1 MKLKNLILTAL
12 FLSGFS
18 ALVYEVTYSRLL
30 TLILGSGIYA
40 YSAMLAIF
48 MVGMGLGSWVVK
60 RYIGRFNPVSLL
72 VFLEVGIS
80 LYALI
85 FIPLFN
91 QMDVIYLLAYLNS
104 SGSLVFSVLLIFLSA
119 SVLLLPAM
127 LMGMTFPLAN
137 AAIIEKDSVGGGTGK
152 TFALNT
158 AGGMFGSFMAGFVLI
173 PFIGPEKTICLAAA
187 VNLLAAATLSTVR
200 GFPLKFHSVVLSFGL
215 VMLIIT
221 IILNQSV
228 DPYRIGIFYRA
239 KQYTS
244 LDDYAK
250 SLKDAR
256 SSTNI
261 TFSEFGL
268 YGSVSVKEGKDI
280 KSLLIN
286 GKADA
291 STGSDTLTELITGY
305 IPMMLHRNPES
316 VAVIGLGSGITL
328 GVIENFNISR
338 ADVLEI
344 NPTVIKAN
352 SYFQKENRN
361 ALNDSRVK
369 LVVADARNYLMA
381 SDSKYDVIISEP
393 SNPWVEGEGFLFT
406 KEFYQIIKNH
416 LNSGGIFLQWI
427 GSYDFGK
434 EDLQTSLNTIGHV
447 FPYYQL
453 WAENKWLDLYIIA
466 SDKELDMDYG
476 KIKSLFSG
484 RISSDFKALG
494 QMSGR
499 QYLSNQDL
507 LFSFYVADTSVLR
520 DFASQGGINSDD
532 RPVIEFNTLANR
544 NKVINNSL
552 IHVMQYII
560 GSSSSFGDLNPP
572 LVNLSRSDGR
582 SLGFMGLETGSLMMN
597 LSSSKYYNRYI
608 RLNDSF
614 YIFQPRRM
622 VTFREGNLSLL
633 IYGLP
638 RPTVP
643 AEEEFAQIAYSLKTE
658 INGKTDQDGSF
669 RYKMS
674 GDKTT
679 GMMWF
684 CESQKS
690 MYIAYFMYPAGY
702 AVDRT
707 RMDKILNGIKCQ
719 VN

>member
-1 MKLKNLILTAL
+1 M
-12 FLSGFS
+12 
-18 ALVYEVTYSRLL
+18 
-30 TLILGSGIYA
+30 
-40 YSAMLAIF
+40 
-48 MVGMGLGSWVVK
+48 
-60 RYIGRFNPVSLL
+60 
-72 VFLEVGIS
+72 
-80 LYALI
+80 
-85 FIPLFN
+85 
-91 QMDVIYLLAYLNS
+91 
-104 SGSLVFSVLLIFLSA
+104 FLSA
-119 SVLLLPAM
+119 SLLLLPAM
-127 LMGMTFPLAN
+127 LMGMTFPVAN
-137 AAIIEKDSVGGGTGK
+137 TVIIEKNSVGGGIGK

-158 AGGMFGSFMAGFVLI
+158 AGGMFGSFMAGFVLM
-173 PFIGPEKTICLAAA
+173 PFLGPEKTVCLAAA
-187 VNLLAAATLSTVR
+187 VNLLAAGTLLMTG
-200 GFPLKFHSVVLSFGL
+200 GFPMKFPSFVLSFGL
-215 VMLIIT
+215 AMLIIT
-221 IILNQSV
+221 LVLNLSI
-228 DPYRIGIFYRA
+228 DPYKIGIFYRA
-239 KQYTS
+239 KLYTT

-250 SLKDAR
+250 SLKDVR

-268 YGSVSVKEGKDI
+268 YGSVLVKEGNNI

-291 STGSDTLTELITGY
+291 STGSDTITELITGY

-316 VAVIGLGSGITL
+316 VALIGLGSGVTL
-328 GVIENFNISR
+328 GALENFNISR

-352 SYFQKENRN
+352 TYFQKENRN
-361 ALNDSRVK
+361 ALSDSRVK
-369 LVVADARNYLMA
+369 LVVADARNYLIA

-427 GSYDFGK
+427 GAYDFDK

-476 KIKSLFSG
+476 RIKSLFRG

-520 DFASQGGINSDD
+520 DFASKGGINSDD

-544 NKVINNSL
+544 NKVINNSV
-552 IHVMQYII
+552 IPVMQYIVSG
-560 GSSSSFGDLNPP
+560 GSSFRDLSPP
-572 LVNLSRSDGR
+572 LVNLSGPDGR
-582 SLGFMGLETGSLMMN
+582 PLGFMGLETGSLMMN

-608 RLNDSF
+608 RHNVSL
-614 YIFQPRRM
+614 YVFQPRRM

-643 AEEEFAQIAYSLKTE
+643 SEEEFAQIAYSLSTG
-658 INGKTDQDGSF
+658 INGKTEQDGSF

-679 GMMWF
+679 GMMWY
-684 CESQKS
+684 CESRKS
-690 MYIAYFMYPAGY
+690 MYIAYFTYPAGY
-702 AVDRT
+702 AADQN